1 MPARLAKVGHAR
13 CYGFGRLGGRGRFGA
28 YQRMA
33 PVAWRTASCSSSSM
47 QLDECMH
54 ADLEVPCPRT
64 LPAVPAP
71 PVFMYCYHAFRGGV
85 PGKRSPGALALA
97 PGATIDLPVD
107 TRIVATTA
115 SDADGGGGG
124 SGGGVGAGG
133 GGAGGGGGGGG
144 GGGVRHAKEG
154 ADAALVRVTLGYLT
168 SYAGGMGRAEVSCHH
183 GCRCPGSTLDGHRID
198 TDRNIS
204 VFAPHQIRVTGA
216 SASCVVRV
224 RVLDESS
231 TVGHK
236 FKLSTLNVVADSD
249 SGKATMVQPLGDDT
263 DDAKNDAKN
272 DAKSPKRLRVRRG
285 GKGRGGRQ

>member
-1 MPARLAKVGHAR
+1 MPVRLANVGHAR

-47 QLDECMH
+47 QLDKCMH
-54 ADLEVPCPRT
+54 ADLEAPCPRT
-64 LPAVPAP
+64 LPVVPAP
-71 PVFMYCYHAFRGGV
+71 PVFVYCYHAFRGGV

-115 SDADGGGGG
+115 SDADGGGGR
-124 SGGGVGAGG
+124 
-133 GGAGGGGGGGG
+133 GGGGGGGG
-144 GGGVRHAKEG
+144 GGDGVHHATEG

-168 SYAGGMGRAEVSCHH
+168 SYAGGMGRAEISCHH
-183 GCRCPGSTLDGHRID
+183 GCRCQGSTLDGHRID
-198 TDRNIS
+198 ADRNVS

-236 FKLSTLNVVADSD
+236 FKLSSLHVVED
-249 SGKATMVQPLGDDT
+249 SGKVTTMVQPLGDDI